1 MCGAAAA
8 ALHCQACT
16 ATCSRFLPCYKPSL
30 FSIALLPRSEER
42 RMAAAQQQQRRAA
55 EAEAAAAQRARK
67 GKAPLQALPPGEEA
81 LDEEMADADDSEM

>member
-1 MCGAAAA
+1 
-8 ALHCQACT
+8 
-16 ATCSRFLPCYKPSL
+16 
-30 FSIALLPRSEER
+30 
-42 RMAAAQQQQRRAA
+42 MAAAQQQQRRAA